1 MLLCISAHEE
11 RIEELRS
18 ALALISQGECTLD
31 IRRGD
36 GVKATLEINW
46 EESRDI
52 TLLEGM
58 RAILALHS
66 VIAAI

>member
-36 GVKATLEINW
+36 GEKSTLEIGW
-46 EESRDI
+46 EETREI

-66 VIAAI
+66 VIATI

>member
-1 MLLCISAHEE
+1 MVLCFSAHEE

-18 ALALISQGECTLD
+18 ALALISEGGCTVD
-31 IRRGD
+31 IRRGV
-36 GVKATLEINW
+36 GVESTLEVNW
-46 EESRDI
+46 DEPRDI
-52 TLLEGM
+52 PLREVM